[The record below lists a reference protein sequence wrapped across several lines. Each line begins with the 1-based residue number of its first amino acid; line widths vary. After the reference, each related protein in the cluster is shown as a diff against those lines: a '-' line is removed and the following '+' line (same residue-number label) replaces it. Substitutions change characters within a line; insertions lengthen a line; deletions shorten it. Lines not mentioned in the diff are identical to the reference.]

1 MRDKRSWEERSRDFE
16 ISFINL
22 PFEVEPEVVEP
33 ETARERAD
41 RIWGMKSDDVWQYVV
56 NETKPTLK
64 EVK

>member
-1 MRDKRSWEERSRDFE
+1 MTDREWEERSRDFE

-41 RIWGMKSDDVWQYVV
+41 RIWGMKSDDAAQGRD
-56 NETKPTLK
+56 
-64 EVK
+64 